1 MCKSGC
7 MGDRGSEHKVRW
19 YWGPAGS
26 QLFGSDGSEYQ
37 FVDVLS
43 RGEVKR
49 LLKLKAL
56 EAVRVEC
63 EGGVAE
69 WVGASQ
75 AQRVWVAVGAD
86 LDNVEDWRPPHGAS
100 GTQPYQAH
108 LWRADDGRHVL
119 MFINE

>member
-1 MCKSGC
+1 
-7 MGDRGSEHKVRW
+7 MGDGGFEQKARW
-19 YWGPAGS
+19 HWGPAGS
-26 QLFGSDGSEYQ
+26 QLFGSDGSEYR

-49 LLKLKAL
+49 LLTLTEL

-63 EGGVAE
+63 GDGVAE
-69 WVGASQ
+69 WVGATQ
-75 AQRVWVAVGAD
+75 AQRVWVAVEAD
-86 LDNVEDWRPPHGAS
+86 LNDVENWRPPHGAS
-100 GTQPYQAH
+100 GTQPYRAQ